1 VMRVGFGFDSHRLA
15 EGRRLMLGG
24 VEIPHSRGLLGHSD
38 ADVLIHAICDAVLG
52 ALAAGD
58 IGRHFPDTDPAY
70 RDISSLKLLEYVRI
84 LAEEKGYGVHNVDST
99 VILEKPKI
107 SDYIP
112 AMLVVLADI
121 LNIPSESISVKAKT
135 NEGMGFVG
143 RQEGIAAYAV
153 VMIMKR
159 ESL

>member
-1 VMRVGFGFDSHRLA
+1 
-15 EGRRLMLGG
+15 LMLGG